1 MSSVKVLVVGSANGD
16 LRNLCAKVGTM
27 QAKHGPFDI
36 LICTGNFFA
45 QETPIEVIDE
55 LLENKLDFPITT
67 YFMHGDNGVPGIIE
81 RTANRKNGEI
91 CNNLFYLG
99 KHGTMKT
106 AESVKMASLSGSY
119 DSAIYEADI
128 EQEDF
133 DKSLLQG
140 RYTKQDVNALMQTAK
155 PSSIMD
161 TAKRG
166 VDIFLS
172 HEWPVG
178 INKLV
183 GPTLPPP
190 TDLPPSTFSHPVAN
204 AASALQPRYHFAA
217 SSGKFW
223 ERAPYKNVH
232 GADHATR
239 FIALGDVGNKNKQR
253 WFYAFNLV
261 PLATVPDDVLT
272 ASVTPTTTDSPL
284 ATASELKRRPD
295 QDDPAGFFW
304 DPKRVRNEPPAGYIC
319 HRCNQ
324 PGHFV
329 KECTAERVQRGYVC
343 NKCNFPGHL
352 IKDCPLRMEEI
363 AAREQAREN
372 GGSDVPPSGYL
383 CKKCSQPGH
392 YIKDC
397 ALLKEEMEA
406 RGLQQQHGPNDV
418 PPPDYTCVKCNTKGH
433 YVRNCS
439 QFSPLDSKESESVT
453 RRKPGAR
460 AGGPRDSKARE
471 LQPCWFCLS
480 NPDVDKNLIVS
491 IGTEVYVAMSKG
503 QLTETSPS
511 PLVPG
516 GGHVLLIG
524 INHISSFGKG
534 DPEALSDMNSELR
547 KYKEGLRKLYESK
560 GAGMVTLELSQGGIN
575 QHAHI
580 QVIPVPF
587 EKMDEVE
594 REFKARIASFFLPSY
609 RRLPRDGQPQSST
622 GGSSSSSAAHSK
634 SDDTDTN
641 GDANMEEAAQESPVS
656 APTPTAA
663 WLDRLPAG
671 LKEGFFRI
679 ELPGERVMVCPIPA
693 EQRVDM
699 QFGRTVLADVMGM
712 PDRAHWKRCVK
723 PADEERKDS
732 NAFKTVF
739 RTYDFTL

>member
-1 MSSVKVLVVGSANGD
+1 LVVGSANGD

-36 LICTGNFFA
+36 LFCTGNFFA

-55 LLENKLDFPITT
+55 LLEDKLDFPITT

-81 RTANRKNGEI
+81 RTAKRKNGEI

-99 KHGTMKT
+99 KHGTMTT
-106 AESVKMASLSGSY
+106 AESVKMASLSGSF
-119 DSAIYEADI
+119 DSAVYEADI
-128 EQEDF
+128 EDEEF
-133 DKSLLQG
+133 DKSVLQG
-140 RYTKQDVNALMQTAK
+140 RYTKQDINALIQTAK

-161 TAKRG
+161 TTKRG

-183 GPTLPPP
+183 GPTLPP

-204 AASALQPRYHFAA
+204 AVSALQPRYHFAA

-223 ERAPYKNVH
+223 ERAPYKNVN
-232 GADHATR
+232 GAEHATR

-261 PLATVPDDVLT
+261 PLATVSDDVLK
-272 ASVTPTTTDSPL
+272 AS
-284 ATASELKRRPD
+284 RRPD
-295 QDDPAGFFW
+295 QVYIHFSPLLSCSYDAIDWQNIGFFW

-319 HRCNQ
+319 RRCNQ

-329 KECTAERVQRGYVC
+329 KECTAERVQRIPEGYIC
-343 NKCNFPGHL
+343 NKCNQPGHL
-352 IKDCPLRMEEI
+352 IKECPLLKEEI
-363 AAREQAREN
+363 AAREQMREQ
-372 GGSDVPPSGYL
+372 GGKDVPPSGYL
-383 CKKCSQPGH
+383 CKKCSEPGH

-397 ALLKEEMEA
+397 
-406 RGLQQQHGPNDV
+406 PVN
-418 PPPDYTCVKCNTKGH
+418 
-433 YVRNCS
+433 
-439 QFSPLDSKESESVT
+439 ES
-453 RRKPGAR
+453 RRKAGA
-460 AGGPRDSKARE
+460 GPRGSREPRTRE
-471 LQPCWFCLS
+471 LEPCWFCLS

-503 QLTETSPS
+503 QLPETSPS

-534 DPEALSDMNSELR
+534 DPESLSDINSELR

-560 GAGMVTLELSQGGIN
+560 GAGMVTLELSQGGVN

-580 QVIPVPF
+580 QILPVPT
-587 EKMDEVE
+587 EKID
-594 REFKARIASFFLPSY
+594 
-609 RRLPRDGQPQSST
+609 D
-622 GGSSSSSAAHSK
+622 AA
-634 SDDTDTN
+634 
-641 GDANMEEAAQESPVS
+641 AEE
-656 APTPTAA
+656 APTPTAG

-671 LKEGFFRI
+671 LKEGFFRV
-679 ELPGERVMVCPIPA
+679 ELPGDRVMVCPIPA

-699 QFGRTVLADVMGM
+699 QFGRTVLADVLGL

-723 PADEERKDS
+723 TADEERKDS
-732 NAFKTVF
+732 NAFKAAF
-739 RTYDFTL
+739 RPYDFTL

>member
-36 LICTGNFFA
+36 LFCTGNFFS

-55 LLENKLDFPITT
+55 LLENKLEFPITT

-81 RTANRKNGEI
+81 RTAKRKNGEI

-99 KHGTMKT
+99 KHGTMTT
-106 AESVKMASLSGSY
+106 AESVKMTSLSGTF

-128 EQEDF
+128 EDEDF

-140 RYTKQDVNALMQTAK
+140 RYTKQDIDALIQAAK

-161 TAKRG
+161 TSKRG

-178 INKLV
+178 IDKLV

-204 AASALQPRYHFAA
+204 VVSALQPRYHFAA

-223 ERAPYKNVH
+223 ERAPYKNVN
-232 GADHATR
+232 GAEHATR

-261 PLATVPDDVLT
+261 PLATVSDDVLK
-272 ASVTPTTTDSPL
+272 ASVTPATTDSPL

-295 QDDPAGFFW
+295 QDDPSGFFW

-319 HRCNQ
+319 RRCNQ

-329 KECTAERVQRGYVC
+329 KECTAERVQRVPEGYIC
-343 NKCNFPGHL
+343 NKCNEPGHL
-352 IKDCPLRMEEI
+352 IKDCPLLKEEM
-363 AAREQAREN
+363 AAREQAREL
-372 GGSDVPPSGYL
+372 GGKDVPPSGYL
-383 CKKCSQPGH
+383 CKKCSEPGH

-397 ALLKEEMEA
+397 PVVKEEMAA
-406 RGLQQQHGPNDV
+406 RGQQQQTHGPNDV
-418 PPPDYTCVKCNTKGH
+418 PPPDYTCVKCGTKGH
-433 YVRNCS
+433 YVRNCT
-439 QFSPLDSKESESVT
+439 QFSALDVHES
-453 RRKPGAR
+453 RKMAG
-460 AGGPRDSKARE
+460 GGPRGSRGPREPRTRE
-471 LQPCWFCLS
+471 LDPCWFCLS
-480 NPDVDKNLIVS
+480 NPGVDKNLIVS
-491 IGTEVYVAMSKG
+491 IGTEVYMAMSKG
-503 QLTETSPS
+503 QLPETSPS

-534 DPEALSDMNSELR
+534 DPEALSGINSELR

-560 GAGMVTLELSQGGIN
+560 GAGMVTLELSQGGVN

-580 QVIPVPF
+580 QILPVPT
-587 EKMDEVE
+587 EKIDDVE
-594 REFKARIASFFLPSY
+594 REFKARIASFFLPSFK
-609 RRLPRDGQPQSST
+609 RFPRNGQPE
-622 GGSSSSSAAHSK
+622 SSSSSSNSRDVNAGENG
-634 SDDTDTN
+634 DTN
-641 GDANMEEAAQESPVS
+641 MEAAAEE

-671 LKEGFFRI
+671 LKEGFFRV
-679 ELPGERVMVCPIPA
+679 ELPGDRVMVCPIPA
-693 EQRVDM
+693 GQRVDM
-699 QFGRTVLADVMGM
+699 QFGRTVLADVLGL

-723 PADEERKDS
+723 TTEEERMDS
-732 NAFKTVF
+732 NAFKAVF
-739 RTYDFTL
+739 SPYDFTL